1 MESKI
6 LFVGGNWDL
15 NGGKKSK
22 IVDEFAKYLPNSTI
36 YNGGDY
42 NDLNKILESCI
53 NYDVV
58 IWWANVPNELPKIR
72 NVKDINYKTM
82 LVSSKRNVDNKYSF
96 QDLLQRSFALKSNL
110 TIEFSKNENKYKMKL
125 FDPLG
130 NVWYEGLDIEACSKA
145 LLNRLTFIKS
155 ITRESTISS
164 EENIGALA
172 WFFNMFKEEIYKST
186 DNPIIPIKKEFLNI
200 VRDYA
205 TKFAEATFQ
214 TKDVKR
220 FLGNA
225 SFRCPKGF
233 PSFRDGKY
241 IFVSKRNVNK
251 EFIGIEEFVPVYLE
265 NGKIYYCGSNKP
277 SVDTPIQVRMYN
289 LLPNI
294 NYMIHS
300 HCYIEDAPFTQKAL
314 PCGAVEEVDEIR
326 ELLKD
331 YYDND
336 FNKDF
341 YLINLVG
348 HGSIMMSNTPEQ
360 LRNVAM
366 VGRQLPEDMYSRKLV
381 KKIQ

>member
-6 LFVGGNWDL
+6 LFVGGSWDL

-22 IVDEFAKYLPNSTI
+22 IVDEFAKHLPNATV

-42 NDLNKILESCI
+42 NDLNKILESCT
-53 NYDVV
+53 NYDTV

-72 NVKDINYKTM
+72 NVKDINYKAM

-110 TIEFSKNENKYKMKL
+110 TVEFSKNDNKYNMKL

-130 NVWYEGLDIEACSKA
+130 NVWYEGLDIEECSKA
-145 LLNRLTFIKS
+145 LLDRLAFIKS
-155 ITRESTISS
+155 ITRESTVSS

-172 WFFNMFKEEIYKST
+172 WFFNMFKEEMYKS
-186 DNPIIPIKKEFLNI
+186 DNNPEIPIKKEFLSI

-205 TKFAEATFQ
+205 YKFAEAAFQ

-233 PSFRDGKY
+233 PSFREGKY

-251 EFIGIEEFVPVYLE
+251 EFIGIDEFVPVYLKD
-265 NGKIYYCGSNKP
+265 GKIYYCGDNKP

-300 HCYIEDAPFTQKAL
+300 HCYIEDAPFTEKAL
-314 PCGAVEEVDEIR
+314 PCGAVEEVDEIS

-336 FNKDF
+336 FNRDF
-341 YLINLVG
+341 YLINLIG
-348 HGSIMMSNTPEQ
+348 HGSIMMSNNPEQ
-360 LRNVAM
+360 LKNINM
-366 VGRQLPEDMYSRKLV
+366 VGRKLPEDMYSK
-381 KKIQ
+381 

>member
-1 MESKI
+1 MENKI
-6 LFVGGNWDL
+6 LFVGGNWNL
-15 NGGKKSK
+15 NGGKESK
-22 IVDEFAKYLPNSTI
+22 IVNEFAKYLPNVTV

-42 NDLNKILESCI
+42 NNLNKILESCI

-58 IWWANVPNELPKIR
+58 IWWANIPNELPKIR
-72 NVKDINYKTM
+72 NVKDVNYKTM

-110 TIEFSKNENKYKMKL
+110 TIEFSKNDNLYSMKL

-130 NVWYEGLDIEACSKA
+130 NVWYEGTDIKNCSEELLDR
-145 LLNRLTFIKS
+145 LNFIKS
-155 ITRESTISS
+155 LTRESTVSS
-164 EENIGALA
+164 EENIGVLA

-186 DNPIIPIKKEFLNI
+186 DNPTIPIKKEFFNI

-205 TKFAEATFQ
+205 TKFVEAAFQ

-265 NGKIYYCGSNKP
+265 NGKIYYCGENKP
-277 SVDTPIQVRMYN
+277 SVDTPIRVRMYEK
-289 LLPNI
+289 LPNI

-300 HCYIEDAPFTQKAL
+300 HCYIDGAPYTEKAL
-314 PCGAVEEVDEIR
+314 PCGAIEEVDEIAK
-326 ELLKD
+326 LLEI

-336 FNKDF
+336 YYRDF
-341 YLINLVG
+341 YLMNLIG
-348 HGSIMMSNTPEQ
+348 HGSIMMSKNPEQ
-360 LRNVAM
+360 LKNVAM
-366 VGRQLPEDMYSRKLV
+366 FGRQLPEIMYQKKLV
-381 KKIQ
+381 RKK